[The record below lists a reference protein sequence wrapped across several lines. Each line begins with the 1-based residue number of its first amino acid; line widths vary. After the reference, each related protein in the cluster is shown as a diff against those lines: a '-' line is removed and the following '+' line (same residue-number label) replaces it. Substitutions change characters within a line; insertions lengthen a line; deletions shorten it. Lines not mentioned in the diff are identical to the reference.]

1 MSGVRSYNPSVRVG
15 NWNEET
21 CLEED
26 MVKDFIDRQEKGELL
41 IQKASRLRSTI
52 LKQTELSVTVDGFVH
67 FGDQVVIMNEAAADQ
82 VRTQP
87 GVEPRQTNVL
97 SVNMSESK
105 MHEAMKFEGTCTASS
120 SKSTAPCVRNT
131 FVIMPAKEG
140 ITPGTPLTYGQ
151 HFRLCTLPGV
161 GGNLVMQSDRV
172 SFHSSAEKSRKQLLS
187 FVDEVQSPY
196 LTEWRIL
203 CFNPQLRMESEGLP
217 VPANQRI
224 VFNHCKTNED
234 LCVLSNMTVRTPFGR
249 EYEVVAYT
257 DLDSHRAEKDVN
269 HWLIKTGE
277 PARATQLAQTLPVGG
292 QQ

>member
-1 MSGVRSYNPSVRVG
+1 MSVRSYNPSVRVG
-15 NWNEET
+15 NWNEDT

-26 MVKDFIDRQEKGELL
+26 MVKDFLEKKEKGELL
-41 IQKASRLRSTI
+41 IQKASNLRSTI
-52 LKQTELSVTVDGFVH
+52 LKPSDLSVTVDGFVH
-67 FGDQVVIMNEAAADQ
+67 FGDTVVIMNEAAADQ

-87 GVEPRQTNVL
+87 GVEPRQANVL
-97 SVNMSESK
+97 SVNMSETK
-105 MHEAMKFEGTCTASS
+105 MHETMRFEGTCTASA
-120 SKSTAPCVRNT
+120 SKSLNPCVRNT
-131 FVIMPAKEG
+131 FVIAPAQDG
-140 ITPGTPLTYGQ
+140 IPPGSPLTYGQ

-161 GGNLVMQSDRV
+161 GGNLVLQSDRV
-172 SFHSSAEKSRKQLLS
+172 SFHASAEKSRKQLIS

-224 VFNHCKTNED
+224 IFNHCKSNED
-234 LCVLSNMTVRTPFGR
+234 LCVVSGMSVRTPFGR
-249 EYEVVAYT
+249 EYEVVAHT

-269 HWLIKTGE
+269 HWIIKTGE
-277 PARATQLAQTLPVGG
+277 PAQPTTLAKTLPVGD

>member
-1 MSGVRSYNPSVRVG
+1 MSIRSYNPSVRVG
-15 NWNEET
+15 NWNEDT

-26 MVKDFIDRQEKGELL
+26 MVKDFLDKKDKGELL
-41 IQKASRLRSTI
+41 IQKASQLRSTI
-52 LKQTELSVTVDGFVH
+52 LKPTELSVTVDGFVH
-67 FGDQVVIMNEAAADQ
+67 FGDQVVIMNEAADDQ

-87 GVEPRQTNVL
+87 GVEPRQANAL
-97 SVNMSESK
+97 SVNMSETK
-105 MHEAMKFEGTCTASS
+105 MHEAMKFEGTCSASS
-120 SKSTAPCVRNT
+120 SRTTNPCVRNT
-131 FVIMPAKEG
+131 FVITPAKDG
-140 ITPGTPLTYGQ
+140 IPPGTLLTYGQ
-151 HFRLCTLPGV
+151 HFRLCTLPGA

-172 SFHSSAEKSRKQLLS
+172 SFHSSAEKSRKQKIS

-217 VPANQRI
+217 VPANQKI

-234 LCVLSNMTVRTPFGR
+234 ICVMSNMSVRTPFGR
-249 EYEVVAYT
+249 EYEIVAYT
-257 DLDSHRAEKDVN
+257 NLDSHRAEKDDN

-277 PARATQLAQTLPVGG
+277 PAQPSQLAKTLPVGD